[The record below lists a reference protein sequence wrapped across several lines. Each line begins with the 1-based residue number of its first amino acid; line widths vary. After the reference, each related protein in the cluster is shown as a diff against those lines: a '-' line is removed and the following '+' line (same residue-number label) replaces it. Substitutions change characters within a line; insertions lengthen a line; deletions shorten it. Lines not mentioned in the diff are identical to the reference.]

1 MALAGLIRMTFAPG
15 RWANRRFPPLLHTL
29 PVMARLLATAL
40 LAVLARPIPA
50 CRLPARPKP
59 RRFDAGFATVPI
71 PRMMGVEPLLA
82 PLQETDPRAEMNGA
96 LPPRRRAIM
105 LDKDQGSANSPRS
118 SPGSGASTPLR
129 DAFDWSPPGER
140 PPSSLITPPAAFHLL
155 LPCRWLAPM
164 SPRLQRARFGP
175 LIPRNWPPVSPRL
188 TLRPTRRN

>member
-105 LDKDQGSANSPRS
+105 LNEDQGSCCSRRPT
-118 SPGSGASTPLR
+118 PGTESLAPFR
-129 DAFDWSPPGER
+129 DAIDSPLLCTPSVQPNQALPALPLFL
-140 PPSSLITPPAAFHLL
+140 PP
-155 LPCRWLAPM
+155 LPCLALSHCDRPTH
-164 SPRLQRARFGP
+164 A
-175 LIPRNWPPVSPRL
+175 L
-188 TLRPTRRN
+188 TLWPRQAGPQSGCDQH